1 MAGSKNVFIYRSR
14 NTSGTN
20 SVGSGSGVRQPP
32 ISRPTSSNSS
42 SIGSAASS
50 GGSSL
55 LNSLMN
61 NSTSGCLSN
70 GLAQGIAATLAS
82 TQNGGLQNG
91 HAVTVNGHGGSVQS
105 HSAVGNGL
113 KEFLL
118 EQQHLVSYI
127 SDHSRLSICVFSSTK
142 YILLQ
147 GRPWQK
153 YKNSFAFGGRKNLS

>member
-1 MAGSKNVFIYRSR
+1 
-14 NTSGTN
+14 
-20 SVGSGSGVRQPP
+20 
-32 ISRPTSSNSS
+32 
-42 SIGSAASS
+42 
-50 GGSSL
+50 
-55 LNSLMN
+55 MN

-153 YKNSFAFGGRKNLS
+153 YKNSFDFGGKRVGSYSQIFLCIVQNCSNFEKLNHFVYHTLQCMKFDVV